1 MTVGDITSK
10 EKGSGARYNDGKP
23 DYSLIP
29 MHLLADTARV
39 FTYGAKKYAAWNWSK
54 GMAWSIPFACLLR
67 HAFAWFRGQKLDAES
82 GLPHTA
88 HMVCNILMLIH
99 YEDFYPEG
107 DDRPKEYFSETSLG
121 DCQ

>member
-1 MTVGDITSK
+1 MSIGDINST

-39 FTYGAKKYAAWNWSK
+39 FTYGSHKYKAWNWLK
-54 GMAWSIPFACLLR
+54 GMAWSIPFACLMR
-67 HAFAWFRGQKLDAES
+67 HSFAWFKGEQLDPES

-88 HMVCNILMLIH
+88 HMVCNLLMLIH
-99 YEDFYPEG
+99 FEQSYLEG
-107 DDRPKEYFSETSLG
+107 DDRPTEWLK
-121 DCQ
+121 